1 MHVCNYM
8 PWYGVRLH
16 LLNAIASEPPKE
28 FRLFAYG
35 ANETSKGVFVLAPEG
50 AAKIVEECKLHGVD
64 LMIDY
69 DHASLNPFSVDPA
82 LSGRAA
88 GWFNVEARGDG
99 LWATNVRWTEA
110 ASGAIRAKEWRYVS
124 PAFAADE
131 AGTITSLLNVA
142 ITNMPATRRAIPL
155 VAANRR
161 ARRNLSRH
169 EGCMTPEQLQA
180 IIDLLDAG
188 DVEGAK
194 AALTVMAAGNPAPE
208 AEAPSE
214 AAPAAPEVAS
224 EAPAAPS
231 EEDKQMLAGARVAL
245 SVLGVQLADEM
256 VAEVKR
262 LHGVAKDLEAREA
275 KVAEAKAVL
284 EAGERK
290 RLVAELVKLGAE
302 VPATAWSDDTAST
315 PCKRLQA
322 EPIEEMR
329 ARVQTLS
336 ASKGKA
342 SPAKPPASPDA
353 DASGRIVQTSRG
365 AVTLSAREIAI
376 CNEYGTSLADY
387 AESKAK
393 SKK

>member
-1 MHVCNYM
+1 
-8 PWYGVRLH
+8 
-16 LLNAIASEPPKE
+16 
-28 FRLFAYG
+28 
-35 ANETSKGVFVLAPEG
+35 VFVLTPEG
-50 AAKIVEECKLHGVD
+50 ASKIVEECKLHGVD

-82 LSGRAA
+82 MSGRAA
-88 GWFNVEARGDG
+88 GWFQAEARADG

-110 ASGAIRAKEWRYVS
+110 AGGAIRAKEWRYVS

-155 VAANRR
+155 VAASKR
-161 ARRNLSRH
+161 ARKKLSQH

-194 AALTVMAAGNPAPE
+194 AALTVMAAGNTPAE

-214 AAPAAPEVAS
+214 SAPAAPEVAS

-231 EEDKQMLAGARVAL
+231 EEDKQMVAAARVAC
-245 SVLGVQLADEM
+245 SVLEVRLDASDFL
-256 VAEVKR
+256 AEVKR

-302 VPATAWSDDTAST
+302 VPATAWADDTAT
-315 PCKRLQA
+315 VPCKRLQA